1 MGVEKVHVIQ
11 VVDIL
16 GLQVYLGV
24 VLVLCSLHTHTRI
37 ILEHL
42 SGGASMKRIKKKE
55 ERKRRGE
62 KTREEKKRGRNKRDE
77 RKKKMLHRK
86 SNPGPSWWLVKAL
99 TFSYRPRVV
108 RQYNNWQISIVMK

>member
-1 MGVEKVHVIQ
+1 MIFMLISCCVGVEKVHVIQ

-77 RKKKMLHRK
+77 RKKRCFTGNRTQDL
-86 SNPGPSWWLVKAL
+86 PGGWSKL
-99 TFSYRPRVV
+99 
-108 RQYNNWQISIVMK
+108 